1 MFTKLCFCFVVTL
14 YGVIV
19 FTFLVFRLFAIPIAL
34 FLLFLFGFLRAGVRL
49 ANMRKLWNPCFS
61 GYVCLISLHSLAV
74 MFCLGFSSGVL
85 LTYLSV
91 LLIILVLY
99 AGFEYSGGK
108 DIFLSGF
115 SLSIIRVLVVG
126 LSRLSLVNQVPL
138 VNCFCELL
146 LK

>member
-1 MFTKLCFCFVVTL
+1 
-14 YGVIV
+14 
-19 FTFLVFRLFAIPIAL
+19 
-34 FLLFLFGFLRAGVRL
+34 
-49 ANMRKLWNPCFS
+49 
-61 GYVCLISLHSLAV
+61 

-91 LLIILVLY
+91 LLIILALY

-115 SLSIIRVLVVG
+115 SLSIVRVLVVG